1 MVFGDGDQRP
11 GQLGQSPRT
20 GPNRGERAGDATPLE
35 RHTQQMTVGEVIPQ
49 SELAQYSRT
58 SPRGD
63 GNSDRRITAEH
74 LNWFDW
80 HMIDEEVPRSLIS
93 SRPRFPGHKRR
104 RCQFLQTDLASS

>member
-35 RHTQQMTVGEVIPQ
+35 RHTQQMTVGEMIAQ
-49 SELAQYSRT
+49 SEFAQYGRT
-58 SPRGD
+58 CPGGD
-63 GNSDRRITAEH
+63 GDSDRRIAAEH
-74 LNWFDW
+74 QSWFDW
-80 HMIDEEVPRSLIS
+80 HMIDEEVPRSLIR
-93 SRPRFPGHKRR
+93 SRSGFPGHERR